1 MAFIGVPPAPPNAD
15 PSNLWGNARG
25 GSDVSTELKSREHP
39 PSKASSTPA
48 AAHPVNVGSTDTRA
62 SGDAV
67 SLSEVVRVFTDR
79 RGAKLR
85 TLDAISL
92 RAPRGSVLA
101 IVGPS
106 GCGKTTLL
114 ELICGLQQ
122 PDSGTIACEPAVLMP
137 QRDLLLPWLSALDNA
152 ALALRIAGQSRA
164 QARARAGFMFTEL
177 DLAGFEH
184 ARPHE
189 LSGGMR
195 QRVAFARTLLSG
207 KPLLC
212 LDEPFGALDA
222 ITRAQMQG
230 WLVAALAREPRTVVL
245 VTHDVE
251 EAIVLGDRVVVLSPR
266 PGRVIAELDVAVAH
280 PRARTDPRVLALR
293 ERALDALGQ
302 EQGA

>member
-1 MAFIGVPPAPPNAD
+1 MPVQLQSRKRQAHKTRGASPEAHRLVGPTANGGVSVD
-15 PSNLWGNARG
+15 
-25 GSDVSTELKSREHP
+25 
-39 PSKASSTPA
+39 
-48 AAHPVNVGSTDTRA
+48 
-62 SGDAV
+62 
-67 SLSEVVRVFTDR
+67 EVVRVFADSR
-79 RGAKLR
+79 RGAQLR
-85 TLDAISL
+85 ALDGISL
-92 RAPRGSVLA
+92 RAQHGSVLA

-137 QRDLLLPWLSALDNA
+137 QRDLLLPWLNALDNS
-152 ALALRIAGQSRA
+152 ALALRVAGRPR
-164 QARARAGFMFTEL
+164 ARARAAAASLFAEL
-177 DLAGFEH
+177 GLAGFERL
-184 ARPHE
+184 RPQE

-222 ITRAQMQG
+222 ITRAQMQA
-230 WLVAALAREPRTVVL
+230 WLVDALAREPRTVVL

-266 PGRVIAELDVAVAH
+266 PGRVVVELDVELPH
-280 PRARTDPRVLALR
+280 PRAATDPAVLALR
-293 ERALDALGQ
+293 KRALDALGLAAGRT
-302 EQGA
+302 GAGTRCTSPDDSPGDRL